1 MQCVPCEVLDHINM
15 KVLELLVGTGDER
28 LNELAEAYQDKLSQ
42 LVQETI
48 GSDIFKRISERTAE
62 ASYLGELVHSHVL
75 AAQAH
80 ALSEKISET
89 QRELAAD
96 TSRIEA
102 TKQELQKR
110 YEDAERIR
118 QELERRSDDR
128 ELLDRKELLEKEI
141 SELKRKARDLE
152 KKSETSK
159 KNVTALRILKKRKR
173 T

>member
-1 MQCVPCEVLDHINM
+1 M
-15 KVLELLVGTGDER
+15 
-28 LNELAEAYQDKLSQ
+28 
-42 LVQETI
+42 
-48 GSDIFKRISERTAE
+48 
-62 ASYLGELVHSHVL
+62 

-141 SELKRKARDLE
+141 SELKRKAGIWRR
-152 KKSETSK
+152 KARTSK
-159 KNVTALRILKKRKR
+159 RR